1 LKNSINYFLKNK
13 INLKAKNNFALILGS
28 SPSKGARSPIL
39 WNNAYKFFGKK
50 IKMFPADISEK
61 NLKDFSM
68 FLKSNSFFLGGSV
81 TIPYKEKF
89 LNYLDKID
97 KNAKKIGSINTII
110 NKEGY
115 LFGLNTDYYGSLFT
129 LKKIIKRN
137 HKNVLIL
144 GCGGAGKACV
154 ISVLNYF
161 KGSKIFL
168 YNRNKKK
175 LIKFLKKIEDK
186 ENKVK
191 GFSDINFLKKI
202 KKLDIIINSTSVGFD
217 SWIKDSGY
225 FNLKNFSPTAKVK
238 IKKVKKIDEDNF
250 LLTNKKKLKENI
262 LNTVNFLSKFN
273 KLVIFDIIYQPKS
286 TILMKIGSLL
296 GHKVYNG
303 LQMNFMQAV
312 EAFYRVNN
320 AKEKNKVILGMQ
332 NGK

>member
-1 LKNSINYFLKNK
+1 MKNSINYFLKNK

-175 LIKFLKKIEDK
+175 
-186 ENKVK
+186 
-191 GFSDINFLKKI
+191 
-202 KKLDIIINSTSVGFD
+202 
-217 SWIKDSGY
+217 
-225 FNLKNFSPTAKVK
+225 
-238 IKKVKKIDEDNF
+238 
-250 LLTNKKKLKENI
+250 
-262 LNTVNFLSKFN
+262 
-273 KLVIFDIIYQPKS
+273 
-286 TILMKIGSLL
+286 
-296 GHKVYNG
+296 
-303 LQMNFMQAV
+303 
-312 EAFYRVNN
+312 
-320 AKEKNKVILGMQ
+320 
-332 NGK
+332 